1 MAITRKNPIISH
13 PLEAR
18 ELDPN
23 RCIRFYSDFFNR
35 GDFVESATASGSGG
49 VAPTIV
55 YASATVP
62 TIYDSK
68 TAGTVN
74 LTTVATGT
82 AGTSCQAGA
91 QVSITDRSDRTANS
105 ALRGGIGE
113 MDLSARV
120 KYTRNASA
128 LTVARVGFF
137 NDTTTTDDIPQ
148 GICFKCFNADTW
160 SVAVYSGNWDGTSGF
175 KFVKDT
181 GIDIATFHTLEI
193 WVDKDAKEAWFM
205 IDDTVVHRQTN
216 DVPNI
221 ITNQKAT
228 TATNGFQAGI
238 GLMCT
243 GTQTAASTLVCDWMR
258 YRFFTNRRI

>member
-1 MAITRKNPIISH
+1 MAINRKSPILSH
-13 PLEAR
+13 PLEVR
-18 ELDPN
+18 ELDPS
-23 RCIRFYSDFFNR
+23 RCVRFYSDFFNR
-35 GDFVESATASGSGG
+35 GDFVESATAAVAG

-55 YASATVP
+55 YANASFPHV
-62 TIYDSK
+62 YDSK

-74 LTTVATGT
+74 LSTVATGT
-82 AGTSCQAGA
+82 AATSCQAGA
-91 QVSITDRSDRTANS
+91 QVCLTDRSDRTANA

-128 LTVARVGFF
+128 LSVARVGFF

-160 SVAVYSGNWDGTSGF
+160 SVAVYSSDWNGTTGY

-193 WVDKDAKEAWFM
+193 WVDKNAKEAWFM
-205 IDDTVVHRQTN
+205 IDDVVVHRQTN

-221 ITNQKAT
+221 NSTQKT
-228 TATNGFQAGI
+228 TIATNGFQAGI
-238 GLMCT
+238 GIMCT
-243 GTQTAASTLVCDWMR
+243 GTQVAASTLVCDWMR
-258 YRFFTNRRI
+258 YRFFPTRSA